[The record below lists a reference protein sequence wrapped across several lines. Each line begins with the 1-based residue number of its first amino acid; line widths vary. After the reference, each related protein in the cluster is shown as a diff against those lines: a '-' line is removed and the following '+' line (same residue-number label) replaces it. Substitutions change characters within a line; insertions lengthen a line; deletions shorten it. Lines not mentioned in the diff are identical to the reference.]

1 MSKFAV
7 RLLSLAITAS
17 VTVAPAMA
25 ETAKKHHSHIRR
37 PLVAS
42 DPGQV
47 WLPTGPKVFPEASIA
62 GHGLPMAMTPIEG
75 FGGSNATTQRELK
88 RAFSGLTLFRCK
100 LSFWAFLSKS
110 RTLWTMRQSQT
121 S

>member
-1 MSKFAV
+1 
-7 RLLSLAITAS
+7 LSPVMTLSMTFGWSTCFGLIS
-17 VTVAPAMA
+17 CLVMA

-75 FGGSNATTQRELK
+75 FGGSDSTTQCELK
-88 RAFSGLTLFRCK
+88 LA
-100 LSFWAFLSKS
+100 A
-110 RTLWTMRQSQT
+110 
-121 S
+121 